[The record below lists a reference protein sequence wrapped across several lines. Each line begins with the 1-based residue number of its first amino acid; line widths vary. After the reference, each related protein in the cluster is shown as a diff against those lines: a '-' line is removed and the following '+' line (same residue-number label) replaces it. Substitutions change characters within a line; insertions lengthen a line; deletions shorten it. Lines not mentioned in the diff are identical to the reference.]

1 MKSASHSC
9 DAQVKLTTMCNCHPE
24 PRTMPRNAL
33 YAQSGGVTSVIN
45 ATASALICSARGHPA
60 RIGKLFAGHNGIIG
74 VLEEDLIDTSLE
86 SDESIAALAN
96 APGGAFGSCRHKLKS
111 PEENEQE
118 YRRLI
123 EVFNAHDIGYFF
135 YNGGGDSMDTANKVS
150 IYAQSLGYPLQS
162 IGVPKTIDND
172 LPITD
177 CCPGFGSAAKYI
189 AVSTSEVALDVASM
203 CASSTKLFVLEVMGR
218 HAGWLAAAAGLAGR
232 GPNDPPQIILFPEIP
247 FDGARFLA
255 RIEQCIDACGY
266 CVVVVS
272 EGLRDADGRFVSERG
287 TRDSFGHAQLGG
299 AGPFVAELVQRE
311 LGIKYHW
318 AVADYMQRSARHLA
332 SQTDLDQ
339 ARALGRAAVDFAI
352 AGETGVMPIVSRLSD
367 EPYEWEIG
375 KAQLADVANVEK
387 TMPESFISEDGF
399 AITDEAHRYL
409 APLIAGEAY
418 PPYDRGLPVPLH
430 LKLAREPKK
439 LASSDR

>member
-1 MKSASHSC
+1 MH
-9 DAQVKLTTMCNCHPE
+9 
-24 PRTMPRNAL
+24 RNAL

-45 ATASALICSARGHPA
+45 ATASALIETARSHSAH
-60 RIGKLFAGHNGIIG
+60 IGRMFAAHNGIIG
-74 VLEEDLIDTSLE
+74 ALEEDLIDTSLE
-86 SDESIAALAN
+86 SEESIAALAHT
-96 APGGAFGSCRHKLKS
+96 PGGAFGSCRHKLKS

-118 YRRLI
+118 YKRLI
-123 EVFNAHDIGYFF
+123 EVFDAHEIGYFF

-150 IYAQSLGYPLQS
+150 VYAQSLGYPLQS

-203 CASSTKLFVLEVMGR
+203 CTSSTKLFVLEVMGR
-218 HAGWLAAAAGLAGR
+218 HAGWLAAAAGLAGSS
-232 GPNDPPQIILFPEIP
+232 PQEPPQVILFPEVP
-247 FDGARFLA
+247 FDAARFLV
-255 RIEQCIDACGY
+255 RVQESIDACGY

-272 EGLRDADGRFVSERG
+272 EGVRDADGNFISERG

-299 AGPFVAELVQRE
+299 AGPFVAELAQRE
-311 LGIKYHW
+311 LGVKYHW

-339 ARALGRAAVDFAI
+339 ARALGQAAVELAV
-352 AGETGVMPIVSRLSD
+352 AGETGVMPVVERLRD
-367 EPYEWEIG
+367 DPYEWRIG

-399 AITDEAHRYL
+399 GITDQARRYL

-418 PPYDRGLPVPLH
+418 PPYHRGLPVRLR
-430 LKLAREPKK
+430 LKLVREARK
-439 LASSDR
+439 L

>member
-1 MKSASHSC
+1 
-9 DAQVKLTTMCNCHPE
+9 
-24 PRTMPRNAL
+24 MPRNAL

-45 ATASALICSARGHPA
+45 ATASALIATTRRHRA
-60 RIGKLFAGHNGIIG
+60 DIGKLFAGHNGIIG
-74 VLEEDLIDTSLE
+74 VLEEDLIDTSMA
-86 SDESIAALAN
+86 SDDTIAALAHT
-96 APGGAFGSCRHKLKS
+96 PGGAFGSCRHKLKS
-111 PEENEQE
+111 PEENTPE

-123 EVFNAHDIGYFF
+123 DVFDAHEIGYFF

-218 HAGWLAAAAGLAGR
+218 HAGWLAAAAGLAGQS
-232 GPNDPPQIILFPEIP
+232 PEEPPQVILFPEIP
-247 FDGARFLA
+247 FDAAGFLA
-255 RIEQCIDACGY
+255 RVEECIDACGY

-299 AGPFVAELVQRE
+299 AGPFVAELAQRA

-339 ARALGRAAVDFAI
+339 ARALGEAAVEFAV
-352 AGETGVMPIVSRLSD
+352 AGDTGVMPVIERLSD
-367 EPYEWEIG
+367 EPYEWQIG

-387 TMPESFISEDGF
+387 TMPASFISEDGF
-399 AITDEAHRYL
+399 GITDEARRYL

-418 PPYDRGLPVPLH
+418 PPYDRGLPVRLRV
-430 LKLAREPKK
+430 KLAREPKK
-439 LASSDR
+439 LASRDR